1 MNGNNCYLKRKK
13 KRLEQKALTGYKLT
27 QSNIKTSVVS
37 SVIPNDCYQKK
48 KNHTDIQY
56 LFHRSFYWQ

>member
-27 QSNIKTSVVS
+27 RSNIKTSVVS
-37 SVIPNDCYQKK
+37 SVIPND
-48 KNHTDIQY
+48 
-56 LFHRSFYWQ
+56 